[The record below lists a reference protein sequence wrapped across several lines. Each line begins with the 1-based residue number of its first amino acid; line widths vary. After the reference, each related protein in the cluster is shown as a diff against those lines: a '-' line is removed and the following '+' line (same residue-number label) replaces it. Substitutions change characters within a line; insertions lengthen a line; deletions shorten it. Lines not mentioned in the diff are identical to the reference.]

1 MVNRWWEDDPS
12 EIYWIEI
19 TDRPDIGV
27 NLKAPQSRNSGHF
40 LVKEVK
46 SGDVVYHYD
55 INSKSFIGRSIA
67 TGEWW
72 EEEIEW
78 PHPRPGWYAEIVGF
92 EPVGPISLSR
102 FQEDWDLIASKRAEL
117 ISMVGTA
124 YFPFESGEKRP
135 TRPVQGG
142 YLCKMPRFMVEFLE
156 LLDPGQPLTKKKS
169 SSSKAPSIGIT
180 ARDIVSPFGQKLEA
194 KMIAKGMNASQ
205 VATLAGC
212 NPSTVRNI
220 ISGRIKTPSEE
231 MSKRISA
238 VLEDDFEIVDPDVL
252 EDDWMVV
259 KTEEQ
264 EGSEFA
270 FEKDLQNFL
279 VKNLHMIEPGLKLY
293 HDGRRDGQEY
303 PAGRRRIDILALDS
317 EGQLVI
323 IELKVSRGHD
333 RTIGQILNYIGWVKE
348 NIAAP
353 DQEVRG
359 IIIAKEITEDLRLT
373 CKLPQIPVSLREY
386 SISFSLKDIS

>member
-1 MVNRWWEDDPS
+1 MVNRWWEDHPS

-19 TDRPDIGV
+19 TGRPDIGAD
-27 NLKAPQSRNSGHF
+27 LKAPQSRNSGHF

-55 INSKSFIGRSIA
+55 INSQSFVGHSIG
-67 TGEWW
+67 TGNWR
-72 EEEIEW
+72 EEDIEW
-78 PHPRPGWYAEIVGF
+78 PHLRPGWYADIVGF
-92 EPVGPISLSR
+92 EPIGPITLAR

-117 ISMVGTA
+117 ISMVKTA

-142 YLCKMPRFMVEFLE
+142 YLCKMPRFMVEFLD
-156 LLDPGQPLTKKKS
+156 LLDPGQPLSEKESTSNS
-169 SSSKAPSIGIT
+169 SPSIGIT

-194 KMIAKGMNASQ
+194 TMVAKGMNASQ

-220 ISGRIKTPSEE
+220 ISGRIKTPSVE
-231 MSKRISA
+231 MGERISS
-238 VLEDDFEIVDPDVL
+238 VLEDDFEILDPDVMDL
-252 EDDWMVV
+252 EVE
-259 KTEEQ
+259 TEDS

-270 FEKDLQNFL
+270 KEKDLQNFL

-293 HDGRRDGQEY
+293 DDGLRDGVEY
-303 PAGRRRIDILALDS
+303 PAGRRFIDILAQDTD
-317 EGQLVI
+317 GQLVV

-333 RTIGQILNYIGWVKE
+333 RTIGQILNYIGWVRE
-348 NIAAP
+348 NLVKP
-353 DQEVRG
+353 NQEVRG

-373 CKLPQIPVSLREY
+373 CLLPQIPVSLREY